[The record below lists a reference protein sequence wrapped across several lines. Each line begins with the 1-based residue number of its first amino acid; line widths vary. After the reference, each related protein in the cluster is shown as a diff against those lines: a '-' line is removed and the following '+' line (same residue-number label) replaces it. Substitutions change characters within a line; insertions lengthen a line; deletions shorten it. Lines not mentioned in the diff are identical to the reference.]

1 MHPVDAL
8 KDLLNKEPG
17 DLPLN
22 IEPQDVYAEVADSV
36 AQGRGKFTKR
46 VTIHLP
52 SHSNIIEV
60 DRVSILSL

>member
-22 IEPQDVYAEVADSV
+22 IETQDVYAQVADSV

-52 SHSNIIEV
+52 SHSNIIGV